1 MTTLQTLQRVL
12 KTNFDLAPEAVQP
25 DARLEELEIDSLA
38 VVEVL
43 FVVEEEFK
51 VIVPQEP
58 AVLQTSLET
67 VSDLVAYIDRLV
79 AEQHPV
85 GDAGAPV

>member
-1 MTTLQTLQRVL
+1 MTTLETLQTVL

-25 DARLEELEIDSLA
+25 DARLEDLEIDSLA
-38 VVEVL
+38 VVEIL
-43 FVVEEEFK
+43 FAVEEEFK

-58 AVLQTSLET
+58 AVQHTSLQT
-67 VSDLVAYIDRLV
+67 VGDLVAYIDRLV

-85 GDAGAPV
+85 GDAGGPV